1 MTSQFKFHHSFL
13 IITALIFSFSI
24 SSYAQSFYRLIGN
37 SSSNNSL
44 SGAMQ
49 LQQGGYLAWGVMYD
63 PSFSQRV
70 PAYCKLDDQGN
81 VIWEKT
87 AWYSGNFYVIN
98 QALELP
104 SGELMFF
111 STFLNSSNNY
121 AYIIFKTDSSGTI
134 LWIKTLSTIVYNAR
148 SLNSVTLSADN
159 NILLGLTIGAYS
171 YGRGEQTVFK
181 LDTAAN
187 VIWNSAFNLQNG
199 GDDYLRKMEEGPDHC
214 IYLIGEQTATT
225 GGISFPTFSKMDSSG
240 NVLWSTRMELTFP
253 GPKSGFRDM
262 FIQPS
267 GTILICGNTSYNG
280 TIYPYSFILELDTSG
295 AVLHEYGYRIPS
307 ESVIAYSIS
316 KDNQGRICL
325 NGTVGGGVT
334 TNPFI
339 LQTDSSGAILQSLR
353 IDKNIYPGIIN
364 NNDATG
370 FYAGT
375 QVDSTIQKWALFKPD
390 SNFSFCEQLS
400 WSVTQDTP
408 YLFGR
413 TFKSYT
419 TYSNPLTQA
428 SDTLISSSVNFTADG
443 CLNAGITPVI
453 ANSRLIIF
461 PSPATNRISI
471 KLPMQVI
478 SIRIIDNL
486 GRTVLFT
493 GTTNEDLFEVDSSSF
508 LAGLYH
514 AECQLPDGS
523 KLTGRFVIE

>member
-1 MTSQFKFHHSFL
+1 M
-13 IITALIFSFSI
+13 IFSFSI

-37 SSSNNSL
+37 SSANNSL

-81 VIWEKT
+81 VSWEKT
-87 AWYSGNFYVIN
+87 AWYNGNFYVIE

-121 AYIIFKTDSSGTI
+121 AYIIFKTDSSGNI
-134 LWIKTLSTIVYNAR
+134 LWTKTLSTIVYNVR
-148 SLNSVTLSADN
+148 SLNSVTLSGDN

-214 IYLIGEQTATT
+214 IYMIGEQTATT

-240 NVLWSTRMELTFP
+240 NVLWTTRMELTFP
-253 GPKSGFRDM
+253 GPKSDFRDL

-267 GTILICGNTSYNG
+267 GTILICGNTRYNG
-280 TIYPYSFILELDTSG
+280 TIYPYSFILEVDTSG
-295 AVLHEYGYRIPS
+295 AVLHEYGYSTPS
-307 ESVIAYSIS
+307 ESLIPYSIS
-316 KDNQGRICL
+316 KDGQGRICL
-325 NGTVGGGVT
+325 SGTISGVNN
-334 TNPFI
+334 NPFI
-339 LQTDSSGAILQSLR
+339 LRTDSSGAILQSLR
-353 IDKNIYPGIIN
+353 VDKNIYPGVIN
-364 NNDATG
+364 NNDGTG
-370 FYAGT
+370 FFAGT
-375 QVDSTIQKWALFKPD
+375 QYDSTIQRWALFKPD

-408 YLFGR
+408 YPFGR

-419 TYSNPLTQA
+419 TYSNPLTLV

-443 CLNAGITPVI
+443 CLNAGISPVI
-453 ANSRLIIF
+453 ANARLTIF

-471 KLPMQVI
+471 KVPMQVI
-478 SIRIIDNL
+478 SVHIIDNL
-486 GRTVLFT
+486 GRAVLFA
-493 GTTNEDLFEVDSSSF
+493 GTTKDDLFEVNCSNF
-508 LAGLYH
+508 LGGLYH
-514 AECQLPDGS
+514 VECQLHDGS
-523 KLTGRFVIE
+523 KLAGRFVIE